1 MNPHSF
7 LFDAETGLPV
17 ASANHSMAPHLASL
31 GNPLGGEEQTDEENT
46 KDLVEFVAVLHYCD
60 MLKWNDK
67 THECLV
73 VDTVDFMRL

>member
-7 LFDAETGLPV
+7 LLDAETGLPV
-17 ASANHSMAPHLASL
+17 PSDHPMAPHLASL
-31 GNPLGGEEQTDEENT
+31 GNPLSGEEQTDEENT
-46 KDLVEFVAVLHYCD
+46 EDLVELVAVLHYCG

>member
-1 MNPHSF
+1 MNPRPF

-17 ASANHSMAPHLASL
+17 ASDHPIAPHLASL

-46 KDLVEFVAVLHYCD
+46 KDLVELVAVLHNCG